1 MKPHDPFFHPLIFNT
16 TIPHPVALAMF
27 HNAGL
32 RCDCRNIGAV
42 SAFLRRWVERNEL
55 LGLRHRWQRCWQP
68 CWLRNNRSSRTAVLD
83 SPGLPGWKPN
93 LLADKNRK
101 DKQLCRYYRNIM
113 RSEKT
118 EIPVILQLWLFEQ
131 RIALQMLVEEDIR
144 KNVLHRTVWW
154 TKRVDPKRKQKR
166 NDFKQ
171 PRRG

>member
-1 MKPHDPFFHPLIFNT
+1 MFA
-16 TIPHPVALAMF
+16 ALLA
-27 HNAGL
+27 AKQQK
-32 RCDCRNIGAV
+32 R
-42 SAFLRRWVERNEL
+42 
-55 LGLRHRWQRCWQP
+55 Q
-68 CWLRNNRSSRTAVLD
+68 D

-144 KNVLHRTVWW
+144 KKCFAPYGLVNKTCRSEKKTEKKRFQTTTTRLVLRTCYYL
-154 TKRVDPKRKQKR
+154 
-166 NDFKQ
+166 
-171 PRRG
+171 